1 MDRKSPPRIKCLKM
15 LNLIKNEKNISLFSL
30 VELRIKEDKPFSQG
44 QVCTRLH
51 RAGAVFVQGHLPEF
65 GGPT

>member
-1 MDRKSPPRIKCLKM
+1 M